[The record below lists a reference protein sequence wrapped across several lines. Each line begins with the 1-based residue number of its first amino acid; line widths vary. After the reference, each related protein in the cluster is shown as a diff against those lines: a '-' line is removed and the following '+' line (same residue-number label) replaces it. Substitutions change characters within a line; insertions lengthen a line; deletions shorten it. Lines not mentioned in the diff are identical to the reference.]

1 MNKPFRQI
9 AVNATAKPMAYGNI
23 QPKTSTGVTA
33 ISANRYAR
41 QDKHIIMSAAGPNG
55 MSQNQ
60 EIPAMK
66 ATSSYLEFS
75 KNAGQNNYLE
85 SLNTQTQTTNV
96 ENFSTVSAS
105 QTLQNDGLKEAI
117 NMSAAQ
123 DIAVKSNVLKTE
135 EVSFKIDGAQT
146 NQAVIADHFETVKE
160 ATPAKSLVAGS
171 VQRTYGQ
178 LMLNMY
184 ASMKGL
190 NKRDMAIP
198 AFASIFMTLMLGV
211 PTPAFAAVAAT
222 VAPAAP
228 SAMVKLLKNVFCA
241 GAAAVFTVTFIHPID
256 VVKTRIQVASAN
268 GQETGIGGVIGDAM
282 KNEGAGAFYKGIGPA
297 WLREASYTS
306 LRLGLYEPV
315 KLLVG
320 ASNPGAG
327 FLRKFLAGAI
337 AGAIGSCAGNPFD
350 VLKTKM
356 MADKDSDGK
365 GLGEYAAE
373 IKKAEGMMGFYKGFN
388 TNVIRAM
395 VLNATKMACYDSVKT
410 YLVAAFALEGL
421 LLQFCAAFTA
431 GFFLTCTVSPFDKC
445 RTLLMNQDSNNKE
458 FDGLGGAFMSIL
470 KKEGPL
476 GFYKGFIPIWSRFA
490 PTTCLQLIT
499 FEQLKRLPFIALA

>member
-1 MNKPFRQI
+1 
-9 AVNATAKPMAYGNI
+9 
-23 QPKTSTGVTA
+23 
-33 ISANRYAR
+33 
-41 QDKHIIMSAAGPNG
+41 
-55 MSQNQ
+55 
-60 EIPAMK
+60 
-66 ATSSYLEFS
+66 
-75 KNAGQNNYLE
+75 
-85 SLNTQTQTTNV
+85 
-96 ENFSTVSAS
+96 
-105 QTLQNDGLKEAI
+105 
-117 NMSAAQ
+117 
-123 DIAVKSNVLKTE
+123 
-135 EVSFKIDGAQT
+135 
-146 NQAVIADHFETVKE
+146 
-160 ATPAKSLVAGS
+160 
-171 VQRTYGQ
+171 
-178 LMLNMY
+178 
-184 ASMKGL
+184 MKGL

-228 SAMVKLLKNVFCA
+228 SAMTKLLKNVFCA

-268 GQETGIGGVIGDAM
+268 GQSTGIGGVIGDAM

-356 MADKDSDGK
+356 MADKDSEGK

-373 IKKAEGMMGFYKGFN
+373 INKAEGFMGFYKGFN

-395 VLNATKMACYDSVKT
+395 VLNATKMACYDSVKS

-458 FDGLGGAFMSIL
+458 FNGLGGAFMSIL

-476 GFYKGFIPIWSRFA
+476 GFY
-490 PTTCLQLIT
+490 
-499 FEQLKRLPFIALA
+499 

>member
-1 MNKPFRQI
+1 
-9 AVNATAKPMAYGNI
+9 
-23 QPKTSTGVTA
+23 
-33 ISANRYAR
+33 
-41 QDKHIIMSAAGPNG
+41 
-55 MSQNQ
+55 
-60 EIPAMK
+60 
-66 ATSSYLEFS
+66 
-75 KNAGQNNYLE
+75 
-85 SLNTQTQTTNV
+85 
-96 ENFSTVSAS
+96 
-105 QTLQNDGLKEAI
+105 
-117 NMSAAQ
+117 
-123 DIAVKSNVLKTE
+123 
-135 EVSFKIDGAQT
+135 
-146 NQAVIADHFETVKE
+146 
-160 ATPAKSLVAGS
+160 
-171 VQRTYGQ
+171 
-178 LMLNMY
+178 MLNMY

-190 NKRDMAIP
+190 KKRDMAVP

-228 SAMVKLLKNVFCA
+228 SAMTKLLKNVFCA

-268 GQETGIGGVIGDAM
+268 GQTTGIGGVIGDAM

-356 MADKDSDGK
+356 MADKDSEGK

-373 IKKAEGMMGFYKGFN
+373 INKAEGFMGFYKGFN

-395 VLNATKMACYDSVKT
+395 VLNATKMACYDSVKS

-421 LLQFCAAFTA
+421 LLQFCAAFSA

-458 FDGLGGAFMSIL
+458 FNGLGGAFMSIL